1 MPYQA
6 IEQTLSVSRLSTY
19 RNAIRAAHGQDCLK
33 TSISLYEW
41 NADLSAH
48 FLVAIHIYEFTLRNA
63 ISEAISLRYG
73 ADWPIN
79 VTFQN
84 SLPAWQ
90 KSELLGLDEVIN
102 YQSIGKVLP
111 ELRPFWF
118 ENMLRQANDL
128 RIWAPFIHQVFPYAD
143 GITPQQVRSSLK
155 DGCFKIRKL
164 RNRIAHHEPI
174 FKQTTLQQAYPLIT
188 EAIQWRCQDTKRWLD
203 KIERITPLLSSP
215 II

>member
-19 RNAIRAAHGQDCLK
+19 KNAVQTAIGQDCLK

-48 FLVAIHIYEFTLRNA
+48 FLVAIHIYEVTLRNA

-73 ADWPIN
+73 TDWPTN
-79 VTFQN
+79 VAFQN

-90 KSELLGLDEVIN
+90 KSELLGLDEVVN

-111 ELRPFWF
+111 ELRPYWF
-118 ENMLRQANDL
+118 ENMLRQANDQ
-128 RIWAPFIHQVFPYAD
+128 RIWVPYIQQVFPFANS
-143 GITPQQVRSSLK
+143 GSPQQIRDSLK
-155 DGCFKIRKL
+155 TGCFKIRKL

-174 FKQTTLQQAYPLIT
+174 FQHATLLQVYPLIT
-188 EAIQWRCQDTKRWLD
+188 EAVQWRCQDTKNWLD
-203 KIERITPLLSSP
+203 TIERISPLLNSP